1 MADRRGIKR
10 AHESPQK
17 NNSPFQHETD
27 EYSGCTG
34 DDEDYENYW
43 NRRQAESDQE
53 AETQLEKEEDEKVA
67 DFGTIDKYVAAV
79 KRGGVA
85 IQMKQFHK
93 HPNLIR
99 FSSTCASARALSN
112 RTPRWYGTRETC
124 GLVFE
129 RCGLNTG

>member
-1 MADRRGIKR
+1 MAERRGIKR

-53 AETQLEKEEDEKVA
+53 AETQLEKEEDEHHLEKVA

-85 IQMKQFHK
+85 IQMKPVYNLDQFIEQVVYDFKEYAHIDLTEEQK
-93 HPNLIR
+93 KPWCLC
-99 FSSTCASARALSN
+99 F
-112 RTPRWYGTRETC
+112 
-124 GLVFE
+124 LV
-129 RCGLNTG
+129 